1 MTLLLG
7 IALGFLG
14 AASLVAFLFATA
26 PVGYETEDG
35 FHLGKPRD
43 DARHQ
48 GTDGGAAS
56 GSCVSFH
63 STTTS
68 AGEALES

>member
-26 PVGYETEDG
+26 PVGYEDEDVG
-35 FHLGKPRD
+35 FRLGKPGD
-43 DARHQ
+43 DASHRKS
-48 GTDGGAAS
+48 DGLAPV
-56 GSCVSFH
+56 GSDSSFH
-63 STTTS
+63 STTNS
-68 AGEALES
+68 AGRR